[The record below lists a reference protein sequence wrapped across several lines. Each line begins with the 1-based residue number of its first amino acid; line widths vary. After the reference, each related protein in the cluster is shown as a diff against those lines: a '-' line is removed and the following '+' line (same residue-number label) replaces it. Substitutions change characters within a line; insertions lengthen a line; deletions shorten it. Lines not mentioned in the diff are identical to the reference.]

1 MHLHGL
7 LLPCCIAVLVG
18 AVIPAIAGGQREAD
32 ALLKWKASLTD
43 ADASLSSWSLE
54 AINSTTS
61 PCNWAFVGCS
71 STGDITALN
80 ITNARIKGTLAG
92 LDFSAFPRLEDLVL
106 GQNDLYGT
114 IPEGI
119 GNLTS
124 LTSLRMYGQRL
135 SGPIPRSIGR
145 LKQLESL
152 QLEYLQLS
160 GTIPVEIGNLTS
172 LQDLRL
178 SGIGLAGL
186 IPPAIGRLEK
196 LSRLDLG
203 SNNLTGSIPSEIGN
217 MTELEWMDLGSNCL
231 EGELPGTLSRLQQLF
246 IIVVSDNQLGGRITI
261 TPQLGNYSNL
271 AGIVIA
277 SNNFSGISAGP
288 ICTVLA
294 SIIANDN
301 WFASL
306 QDLNFQN
313 CTSLQ
318 DLDLSRNRINGDLNE
333 WLGTLPKK
341 LELSHLNLDE
351 NNITGGIPPA
361 LGNMT
366 SLWFLNLG
374 HNQLTGAIPPE
385 LGKLHHLI
393 SLNLSYN
400 QLSGPLPLAFQNIST
415 LVSLD
420 LSSCSLTGQLHD
432 LLFTDQSDFPSNYS
446 FPGNTMLALSSNHI
460 SGTIPKVLC
469 NANSLV
475 MLDLSNNALHG
486 DLPNCL
492 WDLTS
497 LQFMDLSNNSFS
509 GEVPFSRSS
518 NITLQ
523 SLHLAN
529 NHFEGNFPSIIRK
542 FDKLIT
548 LDLGGNNFTGELPSC
563 IAKSLPQLRYLRL
576 SSNMF
581 HGVIPEEILQFQQ
594 LRLLD
599 LSHNKLSGPIPVDF
613 ANFTG
618 MKQEQANG
626 TTIYDSEYF
635 GFEQIQLVWKNEGYE
650 YSRTISFITGIDLS
664 CNSLSQAIPEGIT
677 TLSGLKYLNFS
688 RNQFSGGIPKDIG
701 NLAFLESLDLSWN
714 QLKGEIPLSV
724 ADLKY
729 LSTLNLSNN
738 DLSGRIPRGSQLQ
751 TLDGPSSYSNNPGLC
766 GFPLKECANASG
778 STHNRTNPGDDREV
792 LWLSCFVIAGAIFGF
807 WLSWGVLFCKET
819 WRYALYRYVDNI
831 LERL

>member
-1 MHLHGL
+1 MHLHSL

-43 ADASLSSWSLE
+43 AEASLSSWSLE
-54 AINSTTS
+54 ANSTTS

-135 SGPIPRSIGR
+135 SGSIPRSIGQ
-145 LKQLESL
+145 LKQLENL
-152 QLEYLQLS
+152 LLAYLELS

-172 LQDLRL
+172 LQDLHL
-178 SGIGLAGL
+178 AGNGGLAGL
-186 IPPAIGRLEK
+186 IPPAIGKLEK
-196 LSRLDLG
+196 LSWLDL
-203 SNNLTGSIPSEIGN
+203 S
-217 MTELEWMDLGSNCL
+217 MMDLESNCL
-231 EGELPGTLSRLQQLF
+231 QGELPGTLSRLQKLGD
-246 IIVVSDNQLGGRITI
+246 IGVSDNQLGGRITI
-261 TPQLGNYSNL
+261 TGNNSNL
-271 AGIVIA
+271 GSLAIA
-277 SNNFSGISAGP
+277 SNYFSGISVGP
-288 ICTVLA
+288 ICTVLTT
-294 SIIANDN
+294 IVANN
-301 WFASL
+301 NRFASL

-318 DLDLSRNRINGDLNE
+318 SLDLARNGIHGDFNK

-341 LELSHLNLDE
+341 LRLTHLELDE
-351 NNITGGIPPA
+351 NNITGGIPPV

-385 LGKLHHLI
+385 LGKLYQLI

-400 QLSGPLPLAFQNIST
+400 QLSGPLPLAFRNRSR

-432 LLFTDQSDFPSNYS
+432 LLFTDQSDFSSNYS
-446 FPGNTMLALSSNHI
+446 FPGNMMLALSSNHI
-460 SGTIPKVLC
+460 SGTIPKLLC
-469 NANSLV
+469 NANYLI

-492 WDLTS
+492 WDLPS

-509 GEVPFSRSS
+509 GAVPFSRSS
-518 NITLQ
+518 KITLQ

-529 NHFEGNFPSIIRK
+529 NHFEGNFPSSIRK
-542 FDKLIT
+542 CDKLIT
-548 LDLGGNNFTGELPSC
+548 LDLGGNNFTGELPSW
-563 IAKSLPQLRYLRL
+563 ISKSLPQLRYLRL

-581 HGVIPEEILQFQQ
+581 HGVIPETILQFQQ

-599 LSHNKLSGPIPVDF
+599 LSHNKLSGPMPVDF

-635 GFEQIQLVWKNEGYE
+635 GFEQIQLVWKNGDHD
-650 YSRTISFITGIDLS
+650 YSRTIAFITGIDLS
-664 CNSLSQAIPEGIT
+664 CNSLSQTFPEGIT
-677 TLSGLKYLNFS
+677 TLHGLKYLNFS

-701 NLAFLESLDLSWN
+701 NLAFIESLDLSWN
-714 QLKGEIPLSV
+714 QLEGEIPLSV

-738 DLSGRIPRGSQLQ
+738 DLSGRIPGGSQLQ
-751 TLDGPSSYSNNPGLC
+751 TLDDPSIYSNNPGLC

-778 STHNRTNPGDDREV
+778 STHNRTNPNDDREV
-792 LWLSCFVIAGAIFGF
+792 LWLSCFVVAGAIFGF